1 MYDCVKEEEEE
12 LGLSGCVKA
21 KEIIKMH
28 RVSTKIV
35 LLVVAC
41 LGVLSGRFK
50 GFLKDIEISEMLG

>member
-1 MYDCVKEEEEE
+1 MYDCVKEEEE
-12 LGLSGCVKA
+12 LGLFGCVKV

-35 LLVVAC
+35 LLVVGC

-50 GFLKDIEISEMLG
+50 GFFERP